1 MIVTQ
6 FSPDAPGKLV
16 LAKDARGNEGQA
28 FLPGPLAPH
37 VAFGEKSIRL
47 VLSEADRELARLDGM
62 AKQIERPDLLFMSFI
77 RREALLSSKIEGT
90 HTSLADLVK
99 YEATRVP
106 RSIDDVHVRN
116 YVKAFHYGRQRVAE
130 LPVGSALFNEL
141 HSILMEAYPKEEATA
156 GRFRDCQ
163 VFVGAPPFSAARFVP
178 PPEYFVNDLMDN
190 LEQYLSD
197 DDESPLLKLAVAHYQ
212 FETIHPYRD
221 GNGRLGR
228 MMISLWL
235 QRAGILTS
243 PMLYLS
249 AYFER
254 HRATYYDS
262 LLRVSTH
269 GDWTNWIVFFL
280 QGVAQQSRDA
290 ARRTELL
297 VNLRSVYR
305 ERVAGPRVSHGVLRL
320 IDSLFDVPA
329 LSIKHAAQLLDVT
342 AKPARASLLKLVD
355 AGIVRKAPK
364 EGTGVWYYADELME
378 LANMPLDADS
388 RAPVSSLSP
397 LR

>member
-1 MIVTQ
+1 MDASQ
-6 FSPDAPGKLV
+6 FSPEAPGRLV
-16 LAKDARGNEGQA
+16 IATDAQGNRGHA
-28 FLPGPLAPH
+28 FLPDSLAPNID
-37 VAFGEKSIRL
+37 FGRKAIRL
-47 VLSEADRELARLDGM
+47 ALSEADRELARLDGM
-62 AKQIERPDLLFMSFI
+62 AKQIERPNLFFASFI

-90 HTSLADLVK
+90 HTTLADLIK
-99 YEATRVP
+99 YEATSIP
-106 RSIDDVHVRN
+106 RTIDDVHVKN
-116 YVKAFHYGRQRVAE
+116 YVDAFHYGRKRVAE
-130 LPVGSALFNEL
+130 LPVGRVLFNEL
-141 HSILMEAYPKEEATA
+141 HSLLMAAYPKEEATA
-156 GRFRDCQ
+156 GQFRDCQ

-178 PPEYFVNDLMDN
+178 PPDYFLNELMEN
-190 LEQYLSD
+190 LERYLSE

-254 HRATYYDS
+254 RRAAYYDA

-269 GDWTNWIVFFL
+269 GDWTNWLVFFL
-280 QGVAQQSRDA
+280 NGIAQQSRDA
-290 ARRTELL
+290 ARRTEVL
-297 VNLRSVYR
+297 VNLRSAYHR
-305 ERVAGPRVSHGVLRL
+305 RVAGPRVSHGVLQL
-320 IDSLFDVPA
+320 IDSLFDIPVQ
-329 LSIKHAAQLLDVT
+329 SIKHASDLLGVT

-355 AGIVRKAPK
+355 AGILRKGSK
-364 EGTGVWYYADELME
+364 EGAGVWYYADELIE

-388 RAPVSSLSP
+388 QSIPAG
-397 LR
+397 